1 MFKHPNLCTSQI
13 DMDELEANPLAAESE
28 DELEDFDKRRSITQ
42 NLTDRSSSEEFT
54 SSTVD
59 KWHVNNPS
67 IQKEA
72 EKRRKNAE
80 RQRVLRAKRKAEKEA
95 ANADSEDHSDHEV
108 NRHRPAKKAH
118 VQAPIEAVEDVKAEM
133 IAYIRI
139 RKDILQPA
147 ASGFR
152 GKGRQPA
159 NPNPNDETL
168 FSSRGPIFVPLATP
182 YDSFLAMI
190 SKSLPCPV
198 IDIVQNSIQYQ
209 AQSPQTSP
217 ILPAGSHDAFKAMV
231 MHFTTQSRKKNANL
245 SLFIYMDKC

>member
-1 MFKHPNLCTSQI
+1 MDDSPESNEQI
-13 DMDELEANPLAAESE
+13 DTDELDELEADPLAAESE

-42 NLTDRSSSEEFT
+42 NLTDRSSSEKFT

-95 ANADSEDHSDHEV
+95 ANADSEDHSDHEA
-108 NRHRPAKKAH
+108 NRHRPAKKAR
-118 VQAPIEAVEDVKAEM
+118 VQAPIEAVEDVEAEM

-139 RKDILQPA
+139 RKDIVQPA

-152 GKGRQPA
+152 GKGRRPA

-209 AQSPQTSP
+209 A
-217 ILPAGSHDAFKAMV
+217 
-231 MHFTTQSRKKNANL
+231 
-245 SLFIYMDKC
+245 